1 MDALQSRIETWPLV
15 YNEMTGRPGAVLV
28 NPPPLQFEQLRPTTG
43 STRSLQSKAG
53 SKCCLQSHTFTS
65 IDLEFALCVF
75 TVLFFFHPGI
85 RLAGRVPRCDQGFF
99 GVGCRITARSGR
111 FLTPLSCKACVLWKF
126 SGSALAERNTGS
138 VCLQYVAF
146 AMT

>member
-53 SKCCLQSHTFTS
+53 IK
-65 IDLEFALCVF
+65 
-75 TVLFFFHPGI
+75 
-85 RLAGRVPRCDQGFF
+85 R
-99 GVGCRITARSGR
+99 
-111 FLTPLSCKACVLWKF
+111 LSCVLVCDVLYTVPLELF
-126 SGSALAERNTGS
+126 DS
-138 VCLQYVAF
+138 VFLHF
-146 AMT
+146 RL